1 MPDAKRILLINDQT
15 TLLDVRNLLL
25 SKQGYLLREIS
36 DPVLAL
42 AIARDFKPDLILM
55 DVNRPGKG
63 TLAIQMLKGHALL
76 RLIPIIYFSEQENIA
91 ALANQ
96 SGADAWLKKPFDSSQ
111 LLELT
116 DKFLKP

>member
-1 MPDAKRILLINDQT
+1 MPEAKRILLINDQS
-15 TLLDVRNLLL
+15 TLLDIRDLLL
-25 SKQGYLLREIS
+25 SKKGYLVREIS

-42 AIARDFKPDLILM
+42 AIAGDFKPDLILI

-63 TLAIQMLKGHALL
+63 TLAIKMLKGHALL
-76 RLIPIIYFSEQENIA
+76 RPIPVIYFSEKENIA

-96 SGADAWLKKPFDSSQ
+96 SGADAWLKKPFDISQ
-111 LLELT
+111 LLEMT